1 MINSVEIVESD
12 NKWDFKRE
20 IDKHIS
26 RGNVKDIKFC
36 VNPEIKGSYGSS
48 YSSGEMYYAMIIYE
62 A

>member
-1 MINSVEIVESD
+1 MINSVEIVKSD

-36 VNPEIKGSYGSS
+36 VNPKIHSSYTSS
-48 YSSGEMYYAMIIYE
+48 YSSGEYYFAMIIY
-62 A
+62 AS